1 MQLKFS
7 SNQEYQLTAIRS
19 VVKLFEGQPTA
30 SGAGSVSIT
39 SDEILGMQITE
50 KGLANRLVL
59 SPDQL
64 LQNCRAV
71 QEENNLPV
79 SEKLAY
85 MTLESGQVVGMFP
98 NFTVVMETGTG
109 KTYVYLRTIYELNKN
124 YGFKKFVIVVP
135 SIAIREGVLK
145 NLQITHEH
153 FQSLYDHEPVHFSV
167 YDSSKVNS
175 LRNFALSNAI
185 EILVINID
193 AFAKDSSEDN
203 VETGKKKSKGN
214 IINQVRETGVKPI
227 EFIQSCHPIV
237 ILDEPQN
244 METDNRK
251 LAIARL
257 NPLCTLRY
265 SATPRDP
272 YNLIYKL
279 DPIKAYELGL
289 VKQISVDSVIEIK
302 DKNQAYI
309 EVESFKAGKRS
320 LSAKLKI
327 WVNGP
332 NGADKKTVTVKTGD
346 DLFSLSNG
354 RESYKDG
361 FIVNEI
367 DAVEGIV
374 KFANDV
380 TVRLGS
386 PQGVLTDE
394 ILKHQIEATIRRHFE
409 KEKKLKK
416 YGIKVLSVFFIDRVA
431 NYREYSEDGT
441 PKKGKFAIWF
451 EELFNQYRQKPEF
464 LGLYDF
470 DAEEAHNGYFS
481 QDKKVITPFEIKEG
495 KTKTE
500 AEISTFELIMRDKE
514 RLLNPDVPL
523 RFIFSHSA
531 LREGWDNPNVFQICT
546 LAETSSDIKKRQ
558 EIGRGLRLCVNS
570 NGERVLDRNINQLT
584 IIANEAYEDFAK
596 TLQTEFEKDG
606 LQFKKEMVQ
615 NERRKVKI
623 SLRKGY
629 QLDSNFLSLWE
640 RIKHRTK
647 YKPEFRK

>member
-441 PKKGKFAIWF
+441 PKKGKY
-451 EELFNQYRQKPEF
+451 N
-464 LGLYDF
+464 
-470 DAEEAHNGYFS
+470 
-481 QDKKVITPFEIKEG
+481 
-495 KTKTE
+495 
-500 AEISTFELIMRDKE
+500 
-514 RLLNPDVPL
+514 
-523 RFIFSHSA
+523 
-531 LREGWDNPNVFQICT
+531 
-546 LAETSSDIKKRQ
+546 
-558 EIGRGLRLCVNS
+558 GLRK
-570 NGERVLDRNINQLT
+570 LDN
-584 IIANEAYEDFAK
+584 
-596 TLQTEFEKDG
+596 
-606 LQFKKEMVQ
+606 KKGV
-615 NERRKVKI
+615 
-623 SLRKGY
+623 S
-629 QLDSNFLSLWE
+629 
-640 RIKHRTK
+640 
-647 YKPEFRK
+647 